1 MSTLIALVQGLIP
14 LFPKGIALLPAVAQL
29 ALQRHYLGAATIV
42 GTYVYFMNYGV
53 LKIQG
58 TISKHNKYL
67 TGLSI
72 AGGLT
77 LFSPS
82 MEGVFLG
89 PLIMTVLYAAK
100 NLYTEF
106 VLDVHAEYTA

>member
-1 MSTLIALVQGLIP
+1 MSTLIALVHGLIP
-14 LFPKGIALLPAVAQL
+14 LFPKGMALLPAVGQL
-29 ALQRHYLGAATIV
+29 ALQRRYLGAATIV
-42 GTYVYFMNYGV
+42 GTYVYFMHYGV

-82 MEGVFLG
+82 MEVGLDHVTSLKLN
-89 PLIMTVLYAAK
+89 LII
-100 NLYTEF
+100 
-106 VLDVHAEYTA
+106 

>member
-14 LFPKGIALLPAVAQL
+14 LFPKGMALLPAVAQL

-77 LFSPS
+77 LFFAIY
-82 MEGVFLG
+82 GGCLFR
-89 PLIMTVLYAAK
+89 T
-100 NLYTEF
+100 
-106 VLDVHAEYTA
+106 LDYDCSVCG